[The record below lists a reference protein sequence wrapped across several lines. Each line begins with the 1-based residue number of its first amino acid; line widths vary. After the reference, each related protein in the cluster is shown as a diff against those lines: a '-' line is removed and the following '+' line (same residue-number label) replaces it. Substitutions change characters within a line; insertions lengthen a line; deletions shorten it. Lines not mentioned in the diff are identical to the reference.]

1 MKVIILSGG
10 NSVRMN
16 SPKALLS
23 FKGITLIEAL
33 CMTYISAGII
43 KPIIVFNHHLF
54 QYNLEETIQSIF
66 SKVKIIKNLFPD
78 KGRTFSIQLG
88 LSELGTNSVCFIQ
101 NIDNPEISVE
111 LIKKML
117 KAIEDDGFVVPVK
130 NGRRGHPI
138 LLGKNIVNHL
148 KNKKLDNWI
157 LRDELKSFKKIE
169 IEAGETNVLL
179 NLNTPLDWENYL
191 ESHFSIIK

>member
-111 LIKKML
+111 LIKKM
-117 KAIEDDGFVVPVK
+117 K
-130 NGRRGHPI
+130 NDI
-138 LLGKNIVNHL
+138 KN
-148 KNKKLDNWI
+148 
-157 LRDELKSFKKIE
+157 
-169 IEAGETNVLL
+169 
-179 NLNTPLDWENYL
+179 Y
-191 ESHFSIIK
+191 

>member
-130 NGRRGHPI
+130 NGRGGHPI
-138 LLGKNIVNHL
+138 LLGKNVVNHL
-148 KNKKLDNWI
+148 KNKRLDNWI
-157 LRDELKSFKKIE
+157 LRDELKLFKKIE
-169 IEAGETNVLL
+169 IDAGQTNVLL
-179 NLNTPLDWENYL
+179 NLNTPLDWGNYIG
-191 ESHFSIIK
+191 SHFSIIK